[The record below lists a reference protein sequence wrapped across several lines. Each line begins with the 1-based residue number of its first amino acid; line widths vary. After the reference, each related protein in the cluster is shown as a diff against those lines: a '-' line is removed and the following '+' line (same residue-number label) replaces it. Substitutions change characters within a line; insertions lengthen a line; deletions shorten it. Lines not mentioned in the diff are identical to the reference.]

1 MRKLQERFDFI
12 FNRIRHLGMPSLR
25 VTLAIVFLWFGLLKI
40 FGVSPV
46 VSLIQD
52 TYSFMPTATFV
63 MVLGAW
69 ETLIGLGLLFK
80 RYLRFTLLLLWVQ
93 MLGTFF
99 SLVLDPSMFF
109 SAGNPFLL
117 TLEGEFLVKNLVLL
131 SASLA
136 IGSHELK
143 HD

>member
-46 VSLIQD
+46 VGLIQD
-52 TYSFMPTATFV
+52 TYSFMPTATFI
-63 MVLGAW
+63 MVLGVW
-69 ETLIGLGLLFK
+69 ETIIGFGLLFK
-80 RYLRFTLLLLWVQ
+80 KCLRVTLVLLWAQ
-93 MLGTFF
+93 MLGTFL
-99 SLVLDPSMFF
+99 SLVFNPSMFF

>member
-12 FNRIRHLGMPSLR
+12 FNRIRHLGIPSLR
-25 VTLAIVFLWFGLLKI
+25 VTLAVVFLWFGLLKI

-46 VSLIQD
+46 VGLIQD
-52 TYSFMPTATFV
+52 AYYFMPTGAFV
-63 MVLGAW
+63 MVLGVW

-80 RYLRFTLLLLWVQ
+80 KYLRFTLLLLWAQ
-93 MLGTFF
+93 MLGTFL

>member
-46 VSLIQD
+46 VGLIQD
-52 TYSFMPTATFV
+52 TYSFMPTATFI
-63 MVLGAW
+63 MVLGVW
-69 ETLIGLGLLFK
+69 ETIIGFGLLFK
-80 RYLRFTLLLLWVQ
+80 KCLRVTLVLLWAQ
-93 MLGTFF
+93 MLGTFL
-99 SLVLDPSMFF
+99 SLVFNPSMFF

-117 TLEGEFLVKNLVLL
+117 TLEGEYLVKNLVLL

>member
-46 VSLIQD
+46 VGLIQD
-52 TYSFMPTATFV
+52 TYSFMPTATFI
-63 MVLGAW
+63 MVLGVW
-69 ETLIGLGLLFK
+69 ETIIGFGLLFK
-80 RYLRFTLLLLWVQ
+80 KCLRVTLVLLWAQ
-93 MLGTFF
+93 MLGTFL
-99 SLVLDPSMFF
+99 SLVFNPSMFF

-117 TLEGEFLVKNLVLL
+117 TLEGEFLVKNFVLL

-136 IGSHELK
+136 VGTHEFK
-143 HD
+143 CD

>member
-1 MRKLQERFDFI
+1 
-12 FNRIRHLGMPSLR
+12 MPSLR

>member
-99 SLVLDPSMFF
+99 SLVPSICTHK
-109 SAGNPFLL
+109 SKS
-117 TLEGEFLVKNLVLL
+117 VK
-131 SASLA
+131 
-136 IGSHELK
+136 
-143 HD
+143 